1 MPSSASCRDAHAVM
15 PRPRGIQD
23 RTASDAVVL
32 VKLRILTGS
41 RRFGWMPQRQV
52 VGLAPGTGTA
62 NTQWG
67 AVKFSDS
74 CPEPPDQ
81 GATLRYRVRPP
92 GLIKNPAI
100 LPLRGV
106 AGCAS
111 GLICRAPRC
120 PRRGGV
126 PRTVARPLKRPG
138 PIQKSDA
145 EAK

>member
-1 MPSSASCRDAHAVM
+1 
-15 PRPRGIQD
+15 
-23 RTASDAVVL
+23 
-32 VKLRILTGS
+32 
-41 RRFGWMPQRQV
+41 MPQRQV
-52 VGLAPGTGTA
+52 VGLAPSTGTA

-81 GATLRYRVRPP
+81 AATLRYRVRPP

-145 EAK
+145 EAKMPPSSWITTPPKLYKSRKAADCPDDADFANAQPRRLQARSPTPI